1 MLNATDWPTTHP
13 DFFADA
19 QLLLARCQDC
29 LEHMALIANDTDAL
43 DCLLESLS
51 RLAEMARQ
59 AEVDCTARL
68 CRDTGRLIA
77 PACAEDSLRDE
88 TRALLGECLT
98 LLAWQLELIDPNTGL
113 LPLDQDEQR
122 ELLDKVAASIQSSL
136 LPAEPAQ
143 HRPHCEPIDL
153 KAVSQAAAHR

>member
-1 MLNATDWPTTHP
+1 MLNGTDWPTTHP
-13 DFFADA
+13 DFIAEA
-19 QLLLARCQDC
+19 PLLLARCQEC
-29 LEHMALIANDTDAL
+29 LAHLALIADDTDAL
-43 DCLLESLS
+43 DGLLDSLS
-51 RLAEMARQ
+51 RLADKARRAQ
-59 AEVDCTARL
+59 IDCSAGL
-68 CRDTGRLIA
+68 CRELWRLLA
-77 PACAEDSLRDE
+77 PACVDNPLSSE
-88 TRALLGECLT
+88 TQTLVGECLT